1 MQRLTTPEVFP
12 SVLTVDAF
20 LDTYIDMDE
29 VDQNHPPSGMTSSN
43 FELSEKLSSD
53 SPVGPLELKSNRI
66 EDVTSIPAR
75 TADEQSREIV

>member
-20 LDTYIDMDE
+20 LDTYIDVDE
-29 VDQNHPPSGMTSSN
+29 TGHDHPPSGTITSHFDLN
-43 FELSEKLSSD
+43 EKRLSD
-53 SPVGPLELKSNRI
+53 GPIPLELKSNGT
-66 EDVTSIPAR
+66 EDVTSIPAD